1 MGRVPSDT
9 RKEAT
14 MQVRLSC
21 TVMLTLDRADVNHLE
36 EASLFHERWVT
47 LGMDL
52 QLMPVCAL
60 RPQAARLAQ
69 PHLAQQQRQ
78 LQPSDGLHPAPRPHP
93 PLPPPKRLLRP
104 VIGRRSPPIPKCNP
118 IAQPALG
125 YPSRNCL
132 NRYSALCS
140 LARGWKRAGRRRASS
155 SSCFPPLGAAPAG
168 PRPPAQGA
176 AGTRAPAPAGTA
188 AALAPPAGGEER
200 HRGGVSAP
208 PPLSRPQS
216 SPAQRSPPRPPQTA
230 PCARSATW

>member
-1 MGRVPSDT
+1 
-9 RKEAT
+9 

-125 YPSRNCL
+125 YPQQELLEPVLR
-132 NRYSALCS
+132 AL
-140 LARGWKRAGRRRASS
+140 LPHPRMEAGGKTPGEFQQLLPPIGGRARGTTATRSRSGRNARSS
-155 SSCFPPLGAAPAG
+155 SGRNG
-168 PRPPAQGA
+168 
-176 AGTRAPAPAGTA
+176 
-188 AALAPPAGGEER
+188 
-200 HRGGVSAP
+200 
-208 PPLSRPQS
+208 
-216 SPAQRSPPRPPQTA
+216 
-230 PCARSATW
+230 RSARPTCRWRGKAPWRWG